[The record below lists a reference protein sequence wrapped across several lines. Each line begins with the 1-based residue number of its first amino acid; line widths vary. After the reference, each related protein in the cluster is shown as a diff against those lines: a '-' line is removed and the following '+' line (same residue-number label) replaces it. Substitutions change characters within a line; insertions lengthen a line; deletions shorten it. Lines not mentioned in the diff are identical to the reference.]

1 MKLFVRKS
9 LEAFGHCGIS
19 GWNRIIKPDSDTII
33 ICDDSRD
40 SEKTAAVS
48 PTCIASSAKDIAIEE
63 TVKTLKTSLGPNK
76 DAEDTNTSG

>member
-1 MKLFVRKS
+1 MWNKWM
-9 LEAFGHCGIS
+9 EYGIEPD
-19 GWNRIIKPDSDTII
+19 IIN
-33 ICDDSRD
+33 CDDCRD
-40 SEKTAAVS
+40 SEKSAAVS